1 MANWRLA
8 ESLKKLR
15 EQINETYPTRSKASD
30 GSIGDER
37 HQASASSDHNP
48 HVKDP
53 SGQGIVTAIDITN
66 DVNAGFDA
74 KLLADA
80 LVESRDPRIKYI
92 IFNRRMVSSYPAH
105 GRPAW
110 TWRNYTGANP
120 HSKHIHI
127 SVQPE
132 RRLYDSREDW
142 HTGAQASRAAD
153 IQQPGEAIAIAAK
166 PEPPP
171 AEPVS
176 EKTVNIEGD
185 SINIKTSEGAKPPET
200 VLIEKPAPVGFVS
213 KIKKQITGLL
223 GGGITADVVTEKAAK
238 AQALGL
244 SGETWKRIFY
254 FAVVAAAVYLA
265 YMLVHHILEWK
276 REKDLSKEL
285 IAANTTPSNT
295 VMLVS
300 KAEAAELASAKDST
314 VKVVTR

>member
-1 MANWRLA
+1 MSWRIA

-15 EQINETYPTRSKASD
+15 EQINEAYPTRSIVSD
-30 GSIGDER
+30 GGIGDAAHATR
-37 HQASASSDHNP
+37 DSDHNP
-48 HVKDP
+48 WVKDS
-53 SGQGIVTAIDITN
+53 SGQGVVTAIDITN

-92 IFNRRMVSSYPAH
+92 IWNRRMVSSYPAH
-105 GRPAW
+105 GKPAW

-185 SINIKTSEGAKPPET
+185 SINIKTSEGAKPPEK
-200 VLIEKPAPVGFVS
+200 VAIEKPPPKEFG
-213 KIKKQITGLL
+213 KTIKKDITAA
-223 GGGITADVVTEKAAK
+223 GGGNVGIQTLREVE
-238 AQALGL
+238 QATGFLGL
-244 SGETWKRIFY
+244 SPRFWLWISIL
-254 FAVVAAAVYLA
+254 AVVAGGTYILLRYLKHREEVKRDMEITNSLMTA
-265 YMLVHHILEWK
+265 NRTDTNLVILADA
-276 REKDLSKEL
+276 EKLPEL
-285 IAANTTPSNT
+285 EKQGYKII
-295 VMLVS
+295 
-300 KAEAAELASAKDST
+300 
-314 VKVVTR
+314 TR